1 MGGKKMKKLSEN
13 LRKLRN
19 IFCYKTI
26 QDEILEI
33 PREVKRQ
40 TYSLVMS
47 VLGMFFAFMLKL
59 TNSLLAEKLIILGI
73 MCFCLY
79 QAQKLIDESLYYL
92 SNDTRTKSSELY
104 QKNIA
109 VKASQVIIKVQNT
122 VLKYDEKDGYYH
134 AFSNEKVMNTIQ
146 RYLNRAWS
154 RQAGLI
160 FNYLTIITV
169 TIMIAVTIATNTSI
183 PQPIF
188 IPILLVFITSNA
200 ILSTYKSKRRNKLY
214 SFESKTEVEKN
225 ILIND
230 VLRIPPIVESDN
242 RMRINRLE
250 KTLEE
255 YSKERIETNQKV
267 GIVEILQRLIGLIV
281 NYGIIGVL
289 FYSIYPNIN
298 GNTITEV
305 IATITIIE
313 AIYSRVNSAIRV
325 VDNVVDDINLMEIER
340 PDMELIME
348 RYNNPVEVV
357 KKEEMNV
364 SPFCISYKQKENEL
378 SFSLR
383 LEQHINMKKGDIF
396 ILRGPSGA
404 GKSTFLDL
412 ITGRMKQKMENEIP
426 KYLIFNEKLVFG
438 SLSLY
443 DEMFCDETPDFP
455 KIQEILKG
463 LNLWDEILKQSG
475 DVWEWLRLHDSKA
488 PSNGQKQRLLIAKIL
503 YWLDDE
509 DFVLLDEPTSGLDEK
524 ADDYNES
531 NATAAKIMNFIIEY
545 INKDRKRIVIIATH
559 QDLADLKYTV
569 KNLYFIRKGNE
580 SKIIFE

>member
-1 MGGKKMKKLSEN
+1 
-13 LRKLRN
+13 
-19 IFCYKTI
+19 
-26 QDEILEI
+26 
-33 PREVKRQ
+33 
-40 TYSLVMS
+40 
-47 VLGMFFAFMLKL
+47 
-59 TNSLLAEKLIILGI
+59 
-73 MCFCLY
+73 
-79 QAQKLIDESLYYL
+79 
-92 SNDTRTKSSELY
+92 
-104 QKNIA
+104 
-109 VKASQVIIKVQNT
+109 
-122 VLKYDEKDGYYH
+122 
-134 AFSNEKVMNTIQ
+134 MNTLQ
-146 RYLNRAWS
+146 RYLNRAWA
-154 RQAGLI
+154 RQAELI
-160 FNYLTIITV
+160 FNYSAIIIV

-183 PQPIF
+183 PQQIF
-188 IPILLVFITSNA
+188 IPILIIFIISNSM
-200 ILSTYKSKRRNKLY
+200 LSYYKSKRKNKLY
-214 SFESKTEVEKN
+214 SFESKIEVEKN

-242 RMRINRLE
+242 KMRINRIERVLAD
-250 KTLEE
+250 
-255 YSKERIETNQKV
+255 YSKEKIDTNKKV
-267 GIVEILQRLIGLIV
+267 GIVEIIQRLMELIV

-325 VDNVVDDINLMEIER
+325 VDSMVDDISILEIER
-340 PDMELIME
+340 PDMELIIK

-357 KKEEMNV
+357 KMEEMNL
-364 SPFCISYKQKENEL
+364 SPFCISYKQKEDEL

-383 LEQHINMKKGDIF
+383 LEQPINMKKGNLF

-412 ITGRMKQKMENEIP
+412 ITGRMKQKKENKIP

-443 DEMFCDETPDFP
+443 DEMFCDETPDFS
-455 KIQEILKG
+455 KMHEILKG

-475 DVWEWLRLHDSKA
+475 DVWEWLRQHDSKA